1 MDSERLK
8 SRSDQKTDLC
18 NEWVKKKYIL
28 KERRDEEGCQREVK
42 CKERKEKD
50 FYLSMFVVLLFGDGG
65 LIVVSHT
72 RKISAGTIHRR
83 KGRRKKKELKN
94 MMKMMMIMTMKK
106 KKKKKKKR
114 STREGRW
121 S

>member
-1 MDSERLK
+1 MG
-8 SRSDQKTDLC
+8 Q
-18 NEWVKKKYIL
+18 KKYIL

-42 CKERKEKD
+42 CKERQEKG

-72 RKISAGTIHRR
+72 RKISAGTIHRE

-94 MMKMMMIMTMKK
+94 MMMKKMMIMTMKK
-106 KKKKKKKR
+106 K
-114 STREGRW
+114 
-121 S
+121 